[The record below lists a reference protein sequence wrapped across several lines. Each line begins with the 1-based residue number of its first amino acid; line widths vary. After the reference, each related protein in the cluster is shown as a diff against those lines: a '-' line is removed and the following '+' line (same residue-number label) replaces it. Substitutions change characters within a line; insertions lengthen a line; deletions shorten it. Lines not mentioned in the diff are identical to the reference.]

1 MSFIFQMTKMNPLE
15 NIETQQKLKVLKIV
29 YTGGQCVKY
38 PGNSISVMITQSFIF
53 LKGMPQIK
61 D

>member
-1 MSFIFQMTKMNPLE
+1 MTKMNPLE